1 MINKFIN
8 LFIISIF
15 SLTFQSS
22 VTSEEFIFEVS
33 DLEIIENGTI
43 YKGNNRGK
51 VKTNNQLQIIA
62 NKFEYQKK
70 INRLEAYGEV
80 QLTDFKNNIII
91 DAEKIFYLKN
101 EEKIYTLGKTLINVS
116 DKYIIEGH
124 DLILL
129 KNQML
134 LSSYNKAIITDNDS
148 NIYKLEQFEYLI
160 NQEILKG
167 EKITV
172 TTNYKENNSDQYYFE
187 TGFFNLKEDTFLA
200 KDINVKLHKTLFGNN
215 QNDPRINAI
224 SAYGDKFNKNFDKG
238 VFTSCKKTDKCPPWK
253 IRAKKIH
260 HDKVEKQVNYKNA
273 WLELYDFPVF
283 YFPKFFHP
291 DPSVKR
297 QSGILPPEI
306 GNHET
311 LGDSVYLPYFY
322 VISDNKDITIKPR
335 LFNDNKFILQ
345 NEYRQKTK
353 NSLTIIDT
361 SFVKGHDSNLNDKGD
376 SRSHFF
382 ANSQI
387 DLNFKDYINSDLKIR
402 YEKTSNDTYLKL
414 FNFIKSPLLLDRND
428 VLESTIKLDLEHENY
443 DLTTSLEMYETL
455 SGSNSDRY
463 QYVLPSYDFSK
474 NFNLDNLNGSFNFN
488 STGNNTLRE
497 TNISASILSNN
508 LNYSSYD
515 SFFTNGV
522 KSNFE
527 VTFKNINTVGK
538 NNAQYKNSP
547 QSEIMSS
554 YNYNLSLPL
563 AKKNENSINTLIPK
577 ISFRLSPHEM
587 KNNSDTGRRINI
599 DNIFNNNRLSL
610 IDSFEGGESVT
621 LGIDFAKEKIN
632 VKNKITEI
640 QEYFD
645 IKFATVLR
653 LNEEKNIPTNSTLNK
668 KMSNIFGQLN
678 FKTNEIFS
686 LNYDFSLT
694 DDLNTFE
701 YNSINA
707 NFNFNDFS
715 TKFTYLEERGNIGNA
730 NVIENKTKYEINDY
744 NSILFGT
751 RRNRSLNLTEYY
763 DLVYEYKN
771 DCLVAG
777 IKYKKDYY
785 NDADIK
791 PKEELFFSV
800 TIVPFYTF
808 SPDKMILNKNR
819 QD

>member
-15 SLTFQSS
+15 SLTFHSS
-22 VTSEEFIFEVS
+22 VTGEEFIFEVS
-33 DLEIIENGTI
+33 DLEIIEDGTI

-101 EEKIYTLGKTLINVS
+101 VEKIYTLGKTLINVS

-224 SAYGDKFNKNFDKG
+224 SAYGDEFNKNFDKG

-260 HDKVEKQVNYKNA
+260 HDKVKKQVNYKNA

-387 DLNFKDYINSDLKIR
+387 NLNFKDYINSDLKIK

-538 NNAQYKNSP
+538 NNTQYKNSP

-563 AKKNENSINTLIPK
+563 AKKNENSINTLMPK

-587 KNNSDTGRRINI
+587 KNNSNTGRRINI

-632 VKNKITEI
+632 VKNNITEI

-645 IKFATVLR
+645 MKFATVLR

-715 TKFTYLEERGNIGNA
+715 TQFTYLEERGNIGNA
-730 NVIENKTKYEINDY
+730 NVIENKIKYEINDY

-800 TIVPFYTF
+800 TIIPFYTF